1 MNGKYSIKDL
11 ETLSGIKAH
20 TIRIW
25 EKRYG
30 IISPERTDT
39 NIRTYCDEDLKK
51 LLNIA
56 LLNNHGLK
64 ISKISKL
71 DEQSISKEVEKI
83 ALSDTSYPTYID
95 RLIVSMVDL
104 DRLKFEA
111 ILEDGSQKL
120 GFENFCIN
128 VLYPL
133 LQKIGVMWL
142 ANSINPAQE
151 HFISSLIIQKMYVAS
166 DNLFTTE
173 KKKTKTIF
181 FLREGELHEMGLL
194 FYRYLMEKRGT
205 DAIYL
210 GQSVPFEDLKQVVN
224 AHEPDFLVTAFV
236 ATMEEDTFSRYL
248 KELSEAFP
256 KQKII
261 ISGYQTSQYNGPLPK
276 NIIKTD
282 DVKQFVA
289 YVDGQLKS

>member
-1 MNGKYSIKDL
+1 MGGKYSIKDL

-30 IISPERTDT
+30 VITPDRTDT
-39 NIRTYCDEDLKK
+39 NIRTYCDSDLKK

-71 DEQSISKEVEKI
+71 DDQSISKEVEKI

-111 ILEDGSQKL
+111 ILKDGSDKL

-142 ANSINPAQE
+142 ADSINPAQE

-166 DNLFTTE
+166 DNLYTTAE
-173 KKKTKTIF
+173 KKTKTIF

-194 FYRYLMEKRGT
+194 FYRYIMEKRGT

-210 GQSVPFEDLKQVVN
+210 GQSVPFEDVKQVVR
-224 AHEPDFLVTAFV
+224 AHKPDYLVTAFV
-236 ATMEEDTFSRYL
+236 ATMEEDAFLRYV
-248 KELSEAFP
+248 KELSETFP
-256 KQKII
+256 EQKII
-261 ISGYQTSQYNGPLPK
+261 ISGYQTSLYNGPLPK
-276 NIIKTD
+276 NVIRTA
-282 DVKQFVA
+282 DVKQFVD
-289 YVDGQLKS
+289 YVDGQLNG

>member
-1 MNGKYSIKDL
+1 MGKYSIKDL

-30 IISPERTDT
+30 VITPERTDT

-56 LLNNHGLK
+56 LLNNNGLK

-71 DEQSISKEVEKI
+71 NYEDLCQEVEKV
-83 ALSDTSYPTYID
+83 AQTDTSYPTYID
-95 RLIVSMVDL
+95 RLVVSMVDL
-104 DRLKFEA
+104 DRPKFEA
-111 ILEDGSQKL
+111 ILKDGTEKL
-120 GFENFCIN
+120 GFEDLCIH
-128 VLYPL
+128 VLYPF
-133 LQKIGVMWL
+133 LQKVGVMWM

-151 HFISSLIIQKMYVAS
+151 HFISSLIIQKMYVAT
-166 DNLFTTE
+166 DKLYTG
-173 KKKTKTIF
+173 KKRDTKTVF
-181 FLREGELHEMGLL
+181 FLREGEMHEMGLL
-194 FYRYLMEKRGT
+194 FYRYLMKSRGT

-210 GQSVPFEDLKQVVN
+210 GQSVPFEDLKHVVN
-224 AHEPDFLVTAFV
+224 AHQPDYLVTALV
-236 ATMEEDTFSRYL
+236 ATLDEGALEAYL
-248 KELSEAFP
+248 NQLSEAFP

-261 ISGYQTSQYNGPLPK
+261 ISGYQVSRYTGDVPK

-282 DVKQFVA
+282 DVQEFVD
-289 YVDGQLKS
+289 YIEGQLK